1 MTYVKIVSEMDASSI
16 AQKLPLVNWRRRLID
31 RKDWTFLKIFTIFC
45 SCLRIILKNKMTK
58 ITSNSFDKPFWL
70 KSFALSIWE
79 SFLGLGKTLFGITQ
93 EIMDEF
99 TATYPSIPEMIQLSC
114 IYFCAIIDLFHSI
127 LSNVFS
133 LGYFPEILK
142 PFFPLIKEILTSPVL
157 RIWASPEKVFFLSY
171 LVIEFMVVRS
181 VFKFSKLI
189 RYNILLIFSLLM
201 VQGLVISY
209 WDLLFHREVAT
220 SVARWTYD
228 QGVIVH
234 TDKSLGI
241 FFFLNT
247 FLIFMVLYCYLYFQA
262 LNGKFASPYGME
274 WLTDS
279 VAFWLRIKTP
289 NMRFGKRKKKE

>member
-1 MTYVKIVSEMDASSI
+1 
-16 AQKLPLVNWRRRLID
+16 
-31 RKDWTFLKIFTIFC
+31 
-45 SCLRIILKNKMTK
+45 MTK

-247 FLIFMVLYCYLYFQA
+247 FLIFMVLYCYLYFLA